1 MNKITGKKLMDL
13 GFIREEGD
21 TFHYYVYEINNIGLL
36 ISCASDEK
44 IKGGYTVEFYEI
56 EDIKFNDIT
65 DVEKL
70 LEIIN
75 KNK

>member
-1 MNKITGKKLMDL
+1 MKKITGKKLMDL

-21 TFHYYVYEINNIGLL
+21 TFHYYVYEIDNNGLL

-44 IKGGYTVEFYEI
+44 VKGGYTVEFYEI
-56 EDIKFNDIT
+56 GCIKFNDIT
-65 DVEKL
+65 DIEKL

-75 KNK
+75 RNK